1 MGSELSFVT
10 VTVKDAADDH
20 VIWDLAWVSP
30 HTEERAANAIFT
42 MCVYVCGATVEI
54 WKITNRPIRYSRHV
68 HLVTL

>member
-20 VIWDLAWVSP
+20 VIWDLALVSP
-30 HTEERAANAIFT
+30 HTEEGAASAIFT
-42 MCVYVCGATVEI
+42 VCGATVEI